1 MLPSYPWFVI
11 IPTIYLQHHG
21 LSPFKLKKDSCLQKD
36 LAFTCREI
44 RKKASFCY
52 GHYVMSVT
60 EMFFTP
66 LQQEC
71 QMWQKQLS
79 ENLFCIE
86 FNKFCYADEI
96 LEITVSQYNNFKSD
110 SLLATFSGFSLVENQ
125 QPLFSAYHRIYF
137 WEIISWT
144 L

>member
-1 MLPSYPWFVI
+1 
-11 IPTIYLQHHG
+11 
-21 LSPFKLKKDSCLQKD
+21 
-36 LAFTCREI
+36 
-44 RKKASFCY
+44 
-52 GHYVMSVT
+52 MSVT

-71 QMWQKQLS
+71 QLWQKQLS

-86 FNKFCYADEI
+86 FNKFCYADDI
-96 LEITVSQYNNFKSD
+96 LEITVSQCNNFKSD

-137 WEIISWT
+137 WEIIS
-144 L
+144 

>member
-1 MLPSYPWFVI
+1 
-11 IPTIYLQHHG
+11 
-21 LSPFKLKKDSCLQKD
+21 
-36 LAFTCREI
+36 
-44 RKKASFCY
+44 
-52 GHYVMSVT
+52 MSVT

-96 LEITVSQYNNFKSD
+96 LEITVS
-110 SLLATFSGFSLVENQ
+110 
-125 QPLFSAYHRIYF
+125 HRARRKCCPIARG
-137 WEIISWT
+137 
-144 L
+144 

>member
-1 MLPSYPWFVI
+1 
-11 IPTIYLQHHG
+11 
-21 LSPFKLKKDSCLQKD
+21 
-36 LAFTCREI
+36 
-44 RKKASFCY
+44 
-52 GHYVMSVT
+52 MSVT

-71 QMWQKQLS
+71 QMWQKQS
-79 ENLFCIE
+79 SDNLFCIS

-110 SLLATFSGFSLVENQ
+110 SLLATFSGFTLVENQ

-137 WEIISWT
+137 WGIIS
-144 L
+144 